1 MVAVASAASRPARC
15 PLDSVQ
21 QVTVCLPVPASITLG
36 LAANEQCYREEEKE
50 DVKEREREVHQRK
63 RRQVSVCVFAQEK
76 TTITKTSTFRAT

>member
-1 MVAVASAASRPARC
+1 MAVASAASRPARC

-50 DVKEREREVHQRK
+50 DVKERGPPTEKETS
-63 RRQVSVCVFAQEK
+63 VSVCVCSREDYHHQDQHFPGHL
-76 TTITKTSTFRAT
+76 TT